1 MATCTYT
8 IILTNGETI
17 EVSQEGVDLQD
28 FSGNEEIKEF
38 IKNKEKINA
47 LLYNFKRFDNSAK
60 LEGDDLKKA
69 KFYTNLYIKEKDIAF
84 IDNYDDFKEQVTI
97 WEESK
102 LYDKV
107 VYLNKKLDNTILKLS
122 EVVSANKATLKSI
135 ILNSQ
140 DTESLNNVINNLI
153 HKVNYEKLL
162 KNAAFKDTQDLN
174 KKINKKSIKGLET
187 LVSLDETLE
196 NYVNYKSVFELN
208 RELSLSAEISKE
220 SALFGTYLNL
230 KDIWK
235 HINSLGSKSNPMS
248 VIELKGTK
256 WGLSSE
262 ILSDS
267 LVIVNSNNLFASYL
281 TLVKLL
287 ARKINIKSD
296 LLTSYLTD
304 LGLEGDNIWK
314 GKTGENGEYIEPK
327 IHGVLNKENLSKI
340 NLLFKTIIEIAAPG
354 NTKLPAI
361 HKKFIKNLQISKI
374 KFENLFSQNIES
386 SNLQESKE
394 SEVELKAL
402 SVNRDKYYQPKI
414 TQKVDS
420 KLIDKLVKEDALV
433 LIENKSGY
441 AEYNLVYGTVNGKLR
456 VKVPGKLNLLN
467 LVDIPSEITYKLPE
481 KNIKEY
487 PNNMSFVAPS
497 YTHELVFSNQQA
509 HIHNIK
515 NLVKLGDVVTF
526 GKDAQFTGTV
536 LGLYGNYMMVVE
548 EGKENLLNSI
558 STKTYKLDYKSI
570 KKLKTSILIPNH
582 TITREIEKDLLK
594 PGDLIT
600 FKNDS
605 KNNPKNE
612 PKKYLVIDVSEKSVY
627 YSSLEQTKEILGT
640 GVANLEHIN
649 TVHRISKLA
658 KFPTIDLEDIYDS
671 SISKLDYSVTDD
683 LTKAEEKDFVY
694 KDEEFLQVLDNTE
707 GKLTTVNL
715 SGIIKTIDSGL
726 LVTKRDISDISGWLT
741 RLNSL
746 ALSMNKTD
754 KYPDSFYAEK
764 NSIQIENNVL
774 IKGSVTDTKD
784 TSKDQIEVFGKKDK
798 TRWLRDFDMSL
809 KQIND
814 FNGFNKGDKVKLLKP
829 GFFYNLKKSDGNRS
843 GKLWQIKE
851 IRGENYI
858 VAYSAYNLEGK
869 KITLERTID
878 QNTLLSQIAE
888 AYRSWNN
895 IQLNNILNT
904 ISKPKKKAPL
914 ISTTSIKE
922 ELEKLNKQFGIKTQ
936 IVSKTEAKT
945 KAYLKNGI
953 IYYREDAVFENILHE
968 FLHILLAVYKGGD
981 VDSYF
986 KLLSDYVKLSGEED
1000 ITSFLANESALEE
1013 QIVNKLVKVVQ
1024 ETLKEGEVDTV
1035 WENVIRIAFNT
1046 LNGHPVT
1053 DAVDISEK
1061 MFSFNDNYDII
1072 ISESVGF
1079 KSWLDEQLKI
1089 GNIKINCK

>member
-84 IDNYDDFKEQVTI
+84 IDNYDDFKKQVNI
-97 WEESK
+97 WENSK

-107 VYLNKKLDNTILKLS
+107 VALNKKLDNTILKLA

-153 HKVNYEKLL
+153 HKTNYEKLL
-162 KNAAFKDTQDLN
+162 KNAVFKDSQSLN
-174 KKINKKSIKGLET
+174 KKINNKSKKGLEK
-187 LVSLDETLE
+187 LVSLKETVV
-196 NYVNYKSVFELN
+196 NSVNYKSVFELN

-296 LLTSYLTD
+296 LLTSYLTK
-304 LGLEGDNIWK
+304 LGLEGDNIWE
-314 GKTGENGEYIEPK
+314 GKIGANGEYIEPK
-327 IHGVLNKENLSKI
+327 IHGVLNKENLSEI
-340 NLLFKTIIEIAAPG
+340 NLLFKTIIETAVPG
-354 NTKLPAI
+354 DVILTAI
-361 HKKFIKNLQISKI
+361 HNKFIQNLRNSRI

-441 AEYNLVYGTVNGKLR
+441 AEYNLVYGTVDGKLK
-456 VKVPGKLNLLN
+456 VKVPGKLNLIN

-515 NLVKLGDVVTF
+515 NLVKLGDLVTF

-558 STKTYKLDYKSI
+558 STKTYKIDYKSV

-582 TITREIEKDLLK
+582 TITREINKNLLK

-605 KNNPKNE
+605 KE
-612 PKKYLVIDVSEKSVY
+612 YLVIDVSEKSVY

-658 KFPTIDLEDIYDS
+658 KFPTIDLKNIYDS

-707 GKLTTVNL
+707 GTLTTVDS
-715 SGIIKTIDSGL
+715 SGIIKTINSGL
-726 LVTKRDISDISGWLT
+726 LVTKRDITDISGWLT

-746 ALSMNKTD
+746 ALSVNKTD

-814 FNGFNKGDKVKLLKP
+814 FNGFNKSDKVKLLKP

-878 QNTLLSQIAE
+878 QSTLLSQIAE
-888 AYRSWNN
+888 AYISQNN
-895 IQLNNILNT
+895 IQFNNILST
-904 ISKPKKKAPL
+904 INKPKRKASL

-922 ELEKLNKQFGIKTQ
+922 ELEKLNEQFGIKTE
-936 IVSKTEAKT
+936 IVSKDKAKT
-945 KAYLKNGI
+945 KAYLQNGV

-968 FLHILLAVYKGGD
+968 FLHILLAVYKGGN

-986 KLLSDYVKLSGEED
+986 KLLSDYVELSGKED

-1013 QIVNKLVKVVQ
+1013 KIVNKLVEVVQ
-1024 ETLKEGEVDTV
+1024 KTLKKGEVDTV
-1035 WENVIRIAFNT
+1035 WKDVIRIAFNT
-1046 LNGHPVT
+1046 LNRKPVT
-1053 DAVDISEK
+1053 DPVDIDNEE
-1061 MFSFNDNYDII
+1061 MFSFNDNYDTIV
-1072 ISESVGF
+1072 SESVGF
-1079 KSWLDEQLKI
+1079 KSWLDEQLEI